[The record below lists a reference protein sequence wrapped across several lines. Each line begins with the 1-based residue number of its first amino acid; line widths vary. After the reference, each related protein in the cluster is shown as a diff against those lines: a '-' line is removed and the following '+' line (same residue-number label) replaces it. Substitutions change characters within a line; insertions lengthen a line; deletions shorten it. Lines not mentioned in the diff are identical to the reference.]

1 MKALSFLQ
9 YIRLTMFSHPVCD
22 RAIYKLIKKHSF
34 RSFIELGMED
44 GNRSQWMIRVAAKY
58 GASKNVRYTGVDQF
72 DDRGDDQEKLQ
83 LIDVHR
89 RLQSAN
95 AKTQLVP
102 GDLQLAI
109 SRIANSHVRT
119 DLIVIS
125 AGYDQ
130 AALDTSWF
138 YFPRMLHSGSL
149 VLIQHEVG
157 REFKA
162 MNRLE
167 IEKLA
172 EKQTRKRGMA
182 A

>member
-1 MKALSFLQ
+1 
-9 YIRLTMFSHPVCD
+9 MFSQPVCD
-22 RAIYKLIKKHSF
+22 RAIYKLIKKHRF
-34 RSFIELGMED
+34 RSLIELGMED
-44 GNRSQWMIRVAAKY
+44 GMRSQWMILVAAKY
-58 GASKNVRYTGVDQF
+58 GASKNVRFTGVDQF
-72 DDRGDDQEKLQ
+72 DGRAKGQEKLH

-89 RLQSAN
+89 KLQSTN

-102 GDLQLAI
+102 GDLQSAV

-125 AGYDQ
+125 SGFDQ
-130 AALDTSWF
+130 AELEASWF
-138 YFPRMLHSGSL
+138 YFPRMLHSRSL
-149 VLIQHEVG
+149 VLIQHEAG
-157 REFKA
+157 GAFTT

-172 EKQTRKRGMA
+172 DQQSRKRGIA

>member
-1 MKALSFLQ
+1 MKE
-9 YIRLTMFSHPVCD
+9 TP
-22 RAIYKLIKKHSF
+22 
-34 RSFIELGMED
+34 
-44 GNRSQWMIRVAAKY
+44 
-58 GASKNVRYTGVDQF
+58 
-72 DDRGDDQEKLQ
+72 
-83 LIDVHR
+83 
-89 RLQSAN
+89 
-95 AKTQLVP
+95 
-102 GDLQLAI
+102 I